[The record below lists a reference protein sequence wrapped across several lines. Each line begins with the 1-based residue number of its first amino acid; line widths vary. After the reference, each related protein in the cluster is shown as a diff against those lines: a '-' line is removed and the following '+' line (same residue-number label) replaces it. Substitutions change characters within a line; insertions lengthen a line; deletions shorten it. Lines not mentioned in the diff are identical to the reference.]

1 MEGGKTMSS
10 PTEVTVKVNL
20 VHGEQLTFT
29 IERDEKQLRNAG
41 NNIENGMKSNY
52 LGVELEDCLTLIP
65 MHNVATIE
73 ISPAPRMLIQ
83 HVVTGARRV
92 T

>member
-1 MEGGKTMSS
+1 MSS
-10 PTEVTVKVNL
+10 PTEVSLKVNL

-29 IERDEKQLRNAG
+29 VERDEEQLRNAG
-41 NNIENGMKSNY
+41 TNIENGMKSNY

-65 MHNVATIE
+65 MHNIATIE
-73 ISPAPRMLIQ
+73 ISPAPKVFIQ
-83 HVVTGARRV
+83 HVVKVVRQV

>member
-1 MEGGKTMSS
+1 MSS

-20 VHGEQLTFT
+20 VHGEQLKFT
-29 IERDEKQLRNAG
+29 LERDEKELRNVG
-41 NNIENGMKSNY
+41 SNIENSMKSNY

-73 ISPAPRMLIQ
+73 ISPAPMVLIQ
-83 HVVTGARRV
+83 HVVKGVRRV

>member
-1 MEGGKTMSS
+1 MSS
-10 PTEVTVKVNL
+10 PTEVSLKVNL

-29 IERDEKQLRNAG
+29 VERDEEQLRNAG
-41 NNIENGMKSNY
+41 TNIENGMKSNY

-65 MHNVATIE
+65 MHNIATIE
-73 ISPAPRMLIQ
+73 ISPAPKVLIQ
-83 HVVTGARRV
+83 HVVKVVRQV